1 MHVKHEVDV
10 ALADRGR
17 VWHEANLVRANADTG
32 EITATVDEPSPH
44 GIEPKT
50 TLFVFEQNDKEKGGT
65 YLGEFTVSAAKDGDK
80 QIKMLPSLAL
90 SQGEL
95 TGNLSQPRPLGF
107 VQMSTTGV
115 DEPPCPL
122 RLARKSRR
130 TDQRRIS
137 ARTCSPSI

>member
-1 MHVKHEVDV
+1 MIVAIDDVEHGKSQGNQILEKGIEQLRLDRMRVKHEVDV

-65 YLGEFTVSAAKDGDK
+65 YLGEFTVTCGEGWRQANQDAAVARAVARRIDR
-80 QIKMLPSLAL
+80 
-90 SQGEL
+90 
-95 TGNLSQPRPLGF
+95 NLSQPRPLGF
-107 VQMSTTGV
+107 VRNHAG
-115 DEPPCPL
+115 
-122 RLARKSRR
+122 R
-130 TDQRRIS
+130 
-137 ARTCSPSI
+137 